1 MSFSALVLL
10 VRQQEGCLMYEKNS
24 APKIQPILGG
34 SRKANLKNQKTKNNS
49 EVESVKLKN

>member
-1 MSFSALVLL
+1 
-10 VRQQEGCLMYEKNS
+10 MYEKNS

-34 SRKANLKNQKTKNNS
+34 SRKANLKNQKTKKNS